1 MSWRCGA
8 CRVMRDRFYQFSWRP
23 RPPSLLSPEKVKE
36 IARNLRKYSEKYAKE
51 DESLMAQADTD
62 LLSDRRARMDEWQAW
77 LDSHREWREAQLK
90 AREAIIAAKY
100 PQANEPDT
108 YTTEQARLRKLVS
121 AFSHPCSDCVRSGS
135 LLYLTWAISSLQCV
149 PLTAS
154 QTEHTRDPSNLGSS

>member
-1 MSWRCGA
+1 
-8 CRVMRDRFYQFSWRP
+8 MRDRFYQFSWRP

-108 YTTEQARLRKLVS
+108 YSTEQAHPGALVS
-121 AFSHPCSDCVRSGS
+121 AFSRPCSECDQGRCCPGW
-135 LLYLTWAISSLQCV
+135 LLYSMRAISSLHCV

-154 QTEHTRDPSNLGSS
+154 QTEDTRDPSNLGSS